1 MEGVLGLPVPPSSPS
16 LGLPCQGLSLHP
28 INPCASQ
35 APRAG
40 IALLPCTHWWQH
52 LVLTQRRPGSQPPS
66 PASPTHCVTL
76 NMLSSFSKLCC
87 PHLSEGDGSVVVK
100 TKAGRHVRSLPS
112 IRLAHSI
119 CPIRGLFPDGLNI
132 ALRKS
137 QTS

>member
-16 LGLPCQGLSLHP
+16 LGPPCQGLSLHP

-52 LVLTQRRPGSQPPS
+52 LVLSQRRPGSQPPF

-76 NMLSSFSKLCC
+76 NMFSFSKLCC
-87 PHLSEGDGSVVVK
+87 PHLPKKGDHRTQESLKGRAHPLFEGQAGWGGLRG
-100 TKAGRHVRSLPS
+100 AGRGCLEASLAPQ
-112 IRLAHSI
+112 AHCSY
-119 CPIRGLFPDGLNI
+119 
-132 ALRKS
+132 
-137 QTS
+137 